1 MAGHNCWSNSLL
13 AKLIKHTLLYIFHY
27 IYINYALYKGSVN
40 WESKTSKFIKD
51 IAYSAVNTSILYATI
66 LDQYVK
72 RIIWMLEL
80 HAFWTWRH
88 FLSLF
93 INTIQNVVPCSLYS
107 SFYVISSSQNV
118 FTRIQT
124 EFNKEIQTTSI
135 YFVLNHTKANIRQFF
150 ILKSSVLVNAF
161 ERSPT
166 WMTYEGLSGTILNL
180 SKQQTYGPLRGVTI
194 MGFN

>member
-27 IYINYALYKGSVN
+27 IYINYALYNGLVY
-40 WESKTSKFIKD
+40 WESKPSKFIKD
-51 IAYSAVNTSILYATI
+51 IAYSAVNTATI

-80 HAFWTWRH
+80 HALWTWRH

-93 INTIQNVVPCSLYS
+93 ISTIQNCVHYILYIRHFTSLVHLKTY
-107 SFYVISSSQNV
+107 I
-118 FTRIQT
+118 TRIQT

-135 YFVLNHTKANIRQFF
+135 YFVLNHTKANIQAIFH
-150 ILKSSVLVNAF
+150 F
-161 ERSPT
+161 EKFGIS
-166 WMTYEGLSGTILNL
+166 
-180 SKQQTYGPLRGVTI
+180 
-194 MGFN
+194 

>member
-13 AKLIKHTLLYIFHY
+13 AKLIKHTLLYIFYY
-27 IYINYALYKGSVN
+27 IFINYTLYNGLVY
-40 WESKTSKFIKD
+40 WESKPSKFIKD
-51 IAYSAVNTSILYATI
+51 IVYSAVNTATI

-80 HAFWTWRH
+80 HALWTWRH

-93 INTIQNVVPCSLYS
+93 ISTIQNCVHCPLYS

-135 YFVLNHTKANIRQFF
+135 YFVLNHTKANIQAIFH
-150 ILKSSVLVNAF
+150 F
-161 ERSPT
+161 EKFGIS
-166 WMTYEGLSGTILNL
+166 
-180 SKQQTYGPLRGVTI
+180 
-194 MGFN
+194 

>member
-13 AKLIKHTLLYIFHY
+13 AKLVKHTFLYIFYY

-80 HAFWTWRH
+80 HALSTWRH

-93 INTIQNVVPCSLYS
+93 ISMIQNCVPCPLYS

-124 EFNKEIQTTSI
+124 VFNKEIQTTSI
-135 YFVLNHTKANIRQFF
+135 YFVLNHTKANIQAIFH
-150 ILKSSVLVNAF
+150 F
-161 ERSPT
+161 EKFGIS
-166 WMTYEGLSGTILNL
+166 
-180 SKQQTYGPLRGVTI
+180 
-194 MGFN
+194 